1 MRAVLHAAVLVS
13 LAVAIIGPP
22 AASAQDA
29 GAGVGL
35 AGGPGGNAVTESADG
50 IEITAI
56 TVRTTGT
63 TGDPARDAAVAAAA
77 RDAIRLSPGER
88 WNSLLGSL
96 VLAPVRALQ
105 HVESASATVTSSMGE
120 EATVLV
126 VTVRLK
132 ALEPAAAA
140 PAGLL
145 ATGRARDLPTL
156 YRNGETYVRLLLDGG
171 VGVFSDGKP
180 WFGQPQT
187 FTAGNPL
194 VQDPA
199 KGANTGSRATWTE
212 GYVQFGIGG
221 VVPLVGGSLYAYG
234 AATGMAPYALGQDIF
249 RNDARATVDLE
260 KLYGGLLYA
269 PKESDIRVNVSVGRQ
284 NFTLNDG
291 FLISQYASQWN
302 VGTRPAVYLAPR
314 TALDMSAL
322 MTVRAGRWVST
333 TFYLDPNEYEPVNTD
348 TRVLGTNLR
357 YNFDERIAVDATLYG
372 VPESDFL
379 YFPVDRAPVTREGLR
394 AIAWHGRWADP
405 DVLPGVWLE
414 GEVAHQWHDDFA
426 MSAWA
431 GYGTAGYL
439 AQSLPWTPS
448 LSYRY
453 AAFSGDDPATET
465 FERFDPLYSGG
476 LSEWLQG
483 ITINKAL
490 SQANRRT
497 HRIRFNVAPSEAL
510 NLTLDYYLHTADT
523 LNNRGGNP
531 ALSILASRDLGQ
543 EVQFT
548 TRWAATPNVYIQGI
562 ASVALPGRAI
572 EDATGGRA
580 RPWTT
585 VQGQLFW
592 HF

>member
-1 MRAVLHAAVLVS
+1 MPTVRPATILAAVIA
-13 LAVAIIGPP
+13 LATAAP
-22 AASAQDA
+22 AAAQDS
-29 GAGVGL
+29 GAGVGV
-35 AGGPGGNAVTESADG
+35 AGGPGDNAVTESADG
-50 IEITAI
+50 IEITGI

-63 TGDPARDAAVAAAA
+63 TGDPARDAVVAEAA
-77 RDAIRLSPGER
+77 RDAIRLAPGER

-96 VLAPVRALQ
+96 VLAPVRALP
-105 HVESASATVTSSMGE
+105 HVESASAAIANSMGE

-132 ALEPAAAA
+132 ATDGAADA

-145 ATGRARDLPTL
+145 ATGRAIDLPTL
-156 YRNGETYVRLLLDGG
+156 YRNGDAYVRLLLDGG
-171 VGVFSDGKP
+171 VGVFSDGEP
-180 WFGQPQT
+180 WFGQPKT

-199 KGANTGSRATWTE
+199 KGAYTGSRSTWTE

-269 PKESDIRVNVSVGRQ
+269 PQDSDIRINASLGRQ

-322 MTVRAGRWVST
+322 LTVRAGPWVST
-333 TFYLDPNEYEPVNTD
+333 SFYLDPNEYEPVNTD

-379 YFPVDRAPVTREGLR
+379 YFPPDRAPVTREGLR
-394 AIAWHGRWADP
+394 AIAAHARWADP

-414 GEVAHQWHDDFA
+414 GEAAHQWHDDFA

-439 AQSLPWTPS
+439 ARSLPWTPS

-453 AAFSGDDPATET
+453 AAFSGDDPETET
-465 FERFDPLYSGG
+465 YERFDPLYSGG

-497 HRIRFNVAPSEAL
+497 HRIRFNVAPDEAL
-510 NLTLDYYLHTADT
+510 NLTFDWYLHTADT
-523 LNNRGGNP
+523 LNNLGGNP
-531 ALSILASRDLGQ
+531 ALSILGSRDLGQ
-543 EVQFT
+543 EFQFT
-548 TRWAATPNVYIQGI
+548 ARWAASANVYIQGV

-572 EDATGGRA
+572 EEATGGEA
-580 RPWTT
+580 KPWTT